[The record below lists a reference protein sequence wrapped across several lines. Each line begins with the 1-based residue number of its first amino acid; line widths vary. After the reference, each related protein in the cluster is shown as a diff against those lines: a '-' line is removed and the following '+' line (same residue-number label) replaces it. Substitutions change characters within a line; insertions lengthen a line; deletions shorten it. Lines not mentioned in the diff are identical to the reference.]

1 MDYLPRKIPRASGG
15 WQLSLTRRSGYL
27 SFRWM
32 VDLAYAESVWQYR
45 PAGWMLT
52 ANERPV
58 QGPWCGLRPL
68 DTEVSARVVSRQ
80 LVLPALALAKYYQQR
95 EKSALDLLEKKE
107 RDIGEAK
114 AALANT
120 SLRIRMASWR
130 SPTHSPDRNAHC
142 HVVPSLWR
150 E

>member
-1 MDYLPRKIPRASGG
+1 MAESLCTLDAYGERASC
-15 WQLSLTRRSGYL
+15 
-27 SFRWM
+27 
-32 VDLAYAESVWQYR
+32 
-45 PAGWMLT
+45 P
-52 ANERPV
+52 
-58 QGPWCGLRPL
+58 GPWCGLRPL

-120 SLRIRMASWR
+120 SLRIRMASWQ
-130 SPTHSPDRNAHC
+130 SSTHSPDRNAHC

-150 E
+150 D